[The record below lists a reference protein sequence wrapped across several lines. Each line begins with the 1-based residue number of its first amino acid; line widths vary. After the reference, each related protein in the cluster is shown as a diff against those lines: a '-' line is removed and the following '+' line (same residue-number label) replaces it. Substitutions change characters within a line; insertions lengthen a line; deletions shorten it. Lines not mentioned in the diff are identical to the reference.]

1 MDQYRQTGALNAEF
15 QQRVDRYES
24 LLKSQGG
31 RAPEAETETTPTDV
45 SVVDASEEVD
55 LSGFESTSHAA
66 VEETVGGSE
75 TIRAEGFETTSVVD
89 AAPVSPQALPKT
101 PPSESFDEMM
111 IDLDEELVEST
122 LEKTA
127 APVHPATASSSPAV
141 PPTDSVEA
149 GALSDVFEEFKEG
162 MEDDGDSGDYE
173 THYNLG
179 IAFKEMGLME
189 ESIGEFQKALKA
201 VGSDVASEEFVRCC
215 NMLGLCFVDKG
226 LPQVAVKWFARGLSS
241 PGRNEETY
249 QALRY
254 DLGCAHEM
262 AGNEKAALETFL
274 DVYGVN
280 INYRDVSEKIES
292 LKNRIHG

>member
-1 MDQYRQTGALNAEF
+1 
-15 QQRVDRYES
+15 
-24 LLKSQGG
+24 
-31 RAPEAETETTPTDV
+31 
-45 SVVDASEEVD
+45 
-55 LSGFESTSHAA
+55 
-66 VEETVGGSE
+66 
-75 TIRAEGFETTSVVD
+75 
-89 AAPVSPQALPKT
+89 
-101 PPSESFDEMM
+101 M
-111 IDLDEELVEST
+111 IDLNEELVEST

-127 APVHPATASSSPAV
+127 ATVQPPSASKIVAAPSSDLESP
-141 PPTDSVEA
+141 
-149 GALSDVFEEFKEG
+149 GALSDVFDEFKKG

-189 ESIGEFQKALKA
+189 EAIGEFQKALKT
-201 VGSDVASEEFVRCC
+201 VGSDAASEEFVKCC

-226 LPQVAVKWFARGLSS
+226 LPQVAVKWFARGLAT

>member
-1 MDQYRQTGALNAEF
+1 
-15 QQRVDRYES
+15 
-24 LLKSQGG
+24 
-31 RAPEAETETTPTDV
+31 
-45 SVVDASEEVD
+45 
-55 LSGFESTSHAA
+55 
-66 VEETVGGSE
+66 
-75 TIRAEGFETTSVVD
+75 
-89 AAPVSPQALPKT
+89 
-101 PPSESFDEMM
+101 MM

-122 LEKTA
+122 LENTA
-127 APVHPATASSSPAV
+127 APVQPAPASKSVATR
-141 PPTDSVEA
+141 PPDVA
-149 GALSDVFEEFKEG
+149 APGALSDVFDEFKQG
-162 MEDDGDSGDYE
+162 MEDDADTGDYE

-189 ESIGEFQKALKA
+189 ESIGEFQKALKV

-215 NMLGLCFVDKG
+215 NMLGLCFVDRG
-226 LPQVAVKWFARGLSS
+226 LPQVAVKWFARGLST

-262 AGNEKAALETFL
+262 AGNPKEALETFL